1 MTPRKTSEEMPFSK
15 DNCITSRRA
24 LWTVTHLTEA
34 MDSPWTA
41 EDSRPQPDHNL
52 LGQVIIGTSDLTTAA
67 WITAHLDVA
76 VTHTDHS
83 AYCYKISSL
92 FLGKREQEKGVQ
104 MDDPGN
110 CVPLTKNKSESDGLG
125 EV

>member
-1 MTPRKTSEEMPFSK
+1 MSFSK
-15 DNCITSRRA
+15 ETSCLSREA

-34 MDSPWTA
+34 MDRLGTA
-41 EDSRPQPDHNL
+41 EDSRPQPAHNL
-52 LGQVIIGTSDLTTAA
+52 LGQVIVWTSDLTTAA
-67 WITAHLDVA
+67 WITAAA

-83 AYCYKISSL
+83 VCDYDFFFL
-92 FLGKREQEKGVQ
+92 FWGKGNQEKGYR

-110 CVPLTKNKSESDGLG
+110 FVPLTINVSYSDGLG

>member
-1 MTPRKTSEEMPFSK
+1 MPYSK
-15 DNCITSRRA
+15 ETYNLSREA

-34 MDSPWTA
+34 MDSSGTA

-52 LGQVIIGTSDLTTAA
+52 LGQVIVWTSDLTTAA
-67 WITAHLDVA
+67 WITARLDVA

-83 AYCYKISSL
+83 VYCCEISFL
-92 FLGKREQEKGVQ
+92 FWGKGNQEKGDR

-110 CVPLTKNKSESDGLG
+110 CVPLTKNVSYSDGLG

>member
-1 MTPRKTSEEMPFSK
+1 MPFSK
-15 DNCITSRRA
+15 DTGNLSRKA

-34 MDSPWTA
+34 VDSSWTA
-41 EDSRPQPDHNL
+41 ASTRPQPDHNL
-52 LGQVIIGTSDLTTAA
+52 LGQVILWTFDLTTAA
-67 WITAHLDVA
+67 WITAVA

-83 AYCYKISSL
+83 VYCCEISFL
-92 FLGKREQEKGVQ
+92 FWGKGNQEKGDR

-110 CVPLTKNKSESDGLG
+110 CVPLTKNVSYSDGLG

>member
-1 MTPRKTSEEMPFSK
+1 MPFSK
-15 DNCITSRRA
+15 DTCLESEET

-34 MDSPWTA
+34 MDSSWTA

-52 LGQVIIGTSDLTTAA
+52 LGQVIVWTSDLTTAA
-67 WITAHLDVA
+67 WITAVA

-83 AYCYKISSL
+83 VYDYKIS
-92 FLGKREQEKGVQ
+92 FPFWGKWEQEKGDQ

-110 CVPLTKNKSESDGLG
+110 FVPLTKKVSESDELG

>member
-1 MTPRKTSEEMPFSK
+1 MPFPK
-15 DNCITSRRA
+15 DTGNLSREA

-34 MDSPWTA
+34 VDSSWTGA
-41 EDSRPQPDHNL
+41 STRPQPDHNL
-52 LGQVIIGTSDLTTAA
+52 LGQVIVWTSDLTTAA
-67 WITAHLDVA
+67 WITAVA

-83 AYCYKISSL
+83 VYDDEISSSL
-92 FLGKREQEKGVQ
+92 QGKGDQEKGDQ

-110 CVPLTKNKSESDGLG
+110 FVPLTKNGSESDRLG